1 MRCGNPAGRR
11 GFAIFISI
19 GVLALLSVLAS
30 SFAIMSQMERSVAN
44 SYVDKVRAK
53 LLATSGI
60 EMAVS
65 ELGKQAKAQA
75 WETRYQRWGY
85 EQEDNGPA
93 VHDDHRYNDL
103 VPSAR
108 PSFVPATIPAGLP
121 VCSGWLSS
129 TYSGGADYYKL
140 KVVDTASQIDLNG
153 SQANLATILQNL
165 GLAIAEIRGTN
176 PVPAGMGT
184 AIVTY
189 RGGLNGAQF
198 RSKDELL
205 GVPGMTQALY
215 DVLKDY
221 VSVAG
226 YRDPRVINPN
236 PSANFPGNWPNAG
249 QLVSRAPINL
259 NTAPYPV
266 LVAWAAGLSGYAVK
280 TSPTG
285 PARPVWAAA
294 PVQFV
299 KTLVPAI
306 TYAEAQAIAHAIIER
321 RQPTPQGA
329 GRPFHSMDDVAM
341 FIDCPL
347 PVDPRNPYPNGL
359 VQVPVISA
367 DKGRVLMAMADPN
380 LTTNKL
386 FPAAPAYNP
395 VDKQDLTYVT
405 FEVCFSSMGVYEIE
419 ALGRVLGPDSD
430 LDIGG
435 VNDRDVRAEVRVRTV
450 ARVYR
455 VIRETTQGDLTNISG
470 FSTATLNRVNSYPEN
485 IQDFPNQC
493 PFEGMLALSTE
504 WTPTPVGNVIGWMRG
519 RSQLQ
524 WDGGGAGMTA
534 VPNSADPKDEG
545 SSVFGGSDLHPDGLM
560 TIRQAPEMVSY
571 TTPATL
577 TEREGAVDL
586 WVRLTTP
593 PTVGSDEPLLFLNVT
608 GSRSG
613 GNGNNAQATG
623 ECVKLERFGTVLRCT
638 RFYWGYPT
646 PALSPYW
653 HQYVERDALIDTWQ
667 VGEWHHVALQ
677 WKEYDRPASDEWQ
690 EYDYWGEGRAYFWD
704 GMSGGDEQTL
714 YGAPDVNLRM
724 FIDGSPNGVRLFT
737 RYSQSRT
744 YIVDNPP
751 EATTLQR
758 RVRLASK
765 TPPPGWSGN
774 QQTYPQGT
782 IDVGGYEF
790 DRGGAAPVMIY
801 HQGPLGGN
809 YVQRYSNCVIDDLT
823 VRSNEY
829 FPKTQF
835 TPYDRFSVAG
845 GAFVQH
851 AIDLRGMA
859 PNAVVGTVRWNQ
871 RLPWKWGDKDL
882 WPTLGTNQAP
892 YVACA
897 WDVGNVVPPPPS
909 TGSTSMTAC
918 EGVTFDANGDGVG
931 DGKPRG
937 TADRVTFRLDF
948 INPPL
953 GIIPLNVT
961 PVVEDVSCTVIE
973 SPAFLSWES
982 Q

>member
-1 MRCGNPAGRR
+1 MRCGNRAGRR

-65 ELGKQAKAQA
+65 ELGRQAKSQA
-75 WETRYQRWGY
+75 WESRYQRWGY
-85 EQEDNGPA
+85 DQEDNLPP
-93 VHDDHRYNDL
+93 HDDHRYNDL
-103 VPSAR
+103 IPSAR
-108 PSFVPATIPAGLP
+108 PSFVPASIPAGMP
-121 VCSGWLSS
+121 VCSGWLSA
-129 TYSGGADYYKL
+129 TYGDGADYYKL
-140 KVVDTASQIDLNG
+140 KVVDTASQVDLNG
-153 SQANLATILQNL
+153 PQSNLATILQNL
-165 GLAIAEIRGTN
+165 GQAIAELRGTN
-176 PVPAGMGT
+176 PVPAGMGA
-184 AIVTY
+184 AIVTF
-189 RGGLNGAQF
+189 RSGLNGGQF

-221 VSVAG
+221 VAVAG
-226 YRDPRVINPN
+226 YRDPRCINPN

-266 LVAWAAGLSGYAVK
+266 LVAWAAGLAGYAVR

-285 PARPVWAAA
+285 PARLGTA

-306 TYAEAQAIAHAIIER
+306 TYPEAQAIAHAIIER
-321 RQPTPQGA
+321 RQPSPQGA
-329 GRPFHSMDDVAM
+329 DRPFKSMDDVAM
-341 FIDCPL
+341 WIDMPL
-347 PVDPRNPYPNGL
+347 PPGNPRNPYPNGL
-359 VQVPVISA
+359 VQTGVISA
-367 DKGRVLMAMADPN
+367 EKGWVLMAMADPN

-386 FPAAPAYNP
+386 FPTSPAYNP
-395 VDKQDLTYVT
+395 VDKQDLTYAT
-405 FEVCFSSMGVYEIE
+405 SEVCFSSMGVYEVE

-430 LDIGG
+430 GDIGG

-455 VIRETTQGDLTNISG
+455 VIRQTTQGDLTSISG
-470 FSTATLNRVNSYPEN
+470 FSTAMLDKVNSYPEN

-493 PFEGMLALSTE
+493 PFEGMLALSSE
-504 WTPTPVGNVIGWMRG
+504 WNTSPPGGTAVAWTRN
-519 RSQLQ
+519 RSQLV
-524 WDGGGAGMTA
+524 WDGGGGGMAA
-534 VPNSADPKDEG
+534 VPNAADPKDEG

-560 TIRQAPEMVSY
+560 TIRQAPEMLSY
-571 TTPATL
+571 VTPTTL
-577 TEREGAVDL
+577 TDRNGAIDM
-586 WVRLTTP
+586 WVKLSTP

-608 GSRSG
+608 GARTG

-623 ECVKLERFGTVLRCT
+623 ECVKLERFGTMLRCT
-638 RFYWGYPT
+638 RFYWGYPE

-653 HQYVERDALIDTWQ
+653 HQYVEREALIDNWQ
-667 VGEWHHVALQ
+667 ADEWHHIAIQ
-677 WKEYDRPASDEWQ
+677 WREYDRPANDEWQ
-690 EYDYWGEGRAYFWD
+690 EYDYWSEGRAYFWD

-724 FIDGSPNGVRLFT
+724 FIDGTPATRLFT
-737 RYSQSRT
+737 RFSQNRT

-765 TPPPGWSGN
+765 TPPPSWGQN
-774 QQTYPQGT
+774 NPTLPQGELN
-782 IDVGGYEF
+782 VGGYDF
-790 DRGGAAPVMIY
+790 DRGGAAPVQIY
-801 HQGPLGGN
+801 RQGQLAGS
-809 YVQRYSNCVIDDLT
+809 YVQRYSNCTIDDLT
-823 VRSNEY
+823 VYSNDPFNGTGFSPPE
-829 FPKTQF
+829 
-835 TPYDRFSVAG
+835 RFRVTG
-845 GAFVQH
+845 GAYMQH
-851 AIDLRGMA
+851 ALDLRGMA

-871 RLPWKWGDKDL
+871 RSPWAWRDRWL
-882 WPTLGTNQAP
+882 WPSPGTDQAP
-892 YVACA
+892 HVGCT
-897 WDVGNVVPPPPS
+897 WGVGNVLTS
-909 TGSTSMTAC
+909 TGSVTPNAC
-918 EGVTFDANGDGVG
+918 EGVAVG
-931 DGKPRG
+931 LPKGS
-937 TADRVTFRLDF
+937 ADRLTYRLDF
-948 INPPL
+948 INAGGIFPL
-953 GIIPLNVT
+953 DVT
-961 PVVEDVSCTVIE
+961 PVVEDVTCTVVE